1 MFFVRILFFCDR
13 KLIFENL
20 SEEPIELF
28 QNEAARCIVKKK
40 RQGEKTK
47 VILEYGGFQEE
58 EKAREEG
65 IKLLRNV
72 KLQMCKYNNPINISG
87 INGMLDCKE
96 HSVMP
101 ARFTEDGLSF
111 IKQKLIESGMI

>member
-40 RQGEKTK
+40 TRGKNK
-47 VILEYGGFQEE
+47 S
-58 EKAREEG
+58 
-65 IKLLRNV
+65 N
-72 KLQMCKYNNPINISG
+72 S
-87 INGMLDCKE
+87 
-96 HSVMP
+96 
-101 ARFTEDGLSF
+101 
-111 IKQKLIESGMI
+111 

>member
-28 QNEAARCIVKKK
+28 QNEVARCIVKKK

-47 VILEYGGFQEE
+47 VMVFKKRKKH
-58 EKAREEG
+58 EK
-65 IKLLRNV
+65 
-72 KLQMCKYNNPINISG
+72 
-87 INGMLDCKE
+87 KE
-96 HSVMP
+96 
-101 ARFTEDGLSF
+101 
-111 IKQKLIESGMI
+111 